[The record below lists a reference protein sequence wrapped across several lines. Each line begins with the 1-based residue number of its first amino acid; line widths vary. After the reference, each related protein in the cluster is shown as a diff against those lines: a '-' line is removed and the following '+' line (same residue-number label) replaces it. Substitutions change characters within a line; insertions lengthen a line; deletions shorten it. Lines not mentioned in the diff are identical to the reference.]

1 MRDYKKDI
9 IQIDDGMIGIPIT
22 AENLHDS
29 KAIWDALKAAPTP
42 KKGEQWRLDSW
53 ATSPSIKL
61 QMVNSQSKV
70 TELTGVIMIHQWV
83 LVMIN

>member
-42 KKGEQWRLDSW
+42 KKVSNGGWIHERHHHLSSYRWSTL
-53 ATSPSIKL
+53 
-61 QMVNSQSKV
+61 SQR
-70 TELTGVIMIHQWV
+70 
-83 LVMIN
+83 

>member
-42 KKGEQWRLDSW
+42 KKGEQWRLDS
-53 ATSPSIKL
+53 
-61 QMVNSQSKV
+61 
-70 TELTGVIMIHQWV
+70 
-83 LVMIN
+83 